1 MTNPPPDE
9 RKVDNSVTLSE
20 CRVVPGHAGTS
31 RARRSV
37 ASCPVALD
45 AATKKVYRRTDSAT
59 LTALLP
65 ELRRLAKAAQKE
77 RERIGREEPDLGG
90 EDEKFAADLAAY
102 EAVSTERELWIRNE
116 LKRRGLL
123 PLWPGEEERLDDE
136 A

>member
-1 MTNPPPDE
+1 M
-9 RKVDNSVTLSE
+9 
-20 CRVVPGHAGTS
+20 
-31 RARRSV
+31 
-37 ASCPVALD
+37 ALD